1 MKIKTKSRLIVFVLG
16 SLVWFALTD
25 IKDIQEVIT
34 GIVIALLISLLAGHF
49 LVVNQTSRGVLRRLL
64 YLVIYIFR
72 FLWELIK
79 ANLNVAYLVIHPK
92 LPIKPGIVKIKT
104 KLTKDSALTLLGN
117 SITLTPGTMTVDINE
132 DKKELY
138 IHWIYVKEVQEEKA
152 TQEISQNF
160 ERILTEI
167 FE

>member
-92 LPIKPGIVKIKT
+92 LPIRPGIVKIKT

-138 IHWIYVKEVQEEKA
+138 IHWIYVKEVQEDKA